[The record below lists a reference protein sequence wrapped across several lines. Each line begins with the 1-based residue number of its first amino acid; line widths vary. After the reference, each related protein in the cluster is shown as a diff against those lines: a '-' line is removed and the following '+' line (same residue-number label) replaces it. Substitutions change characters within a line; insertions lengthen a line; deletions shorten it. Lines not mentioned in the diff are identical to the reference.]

1 MEYTLAEEL
10 LIDGLVKDKIRNLH
24 DAINQSGLSERQKVQ
39 ARLDLL
45 EYQELQFKNRLK
57 RQIGVLK

>member
-24 DAINQSGLSERQKVQ
+24 DVINQSNLSERQKVQ

-57 RQIGVLK
+57 RQIGVLT